1 MKATKTIFFSLL
13 FFAFIFPTSQANAQS
28 PVKKTDTFKVYGNCG
43 MCKETIEGSL
53 KKKDGVE
60 KKEWNVKTKM
70 MTVTYDPAK
79 ISLEQIKQ
87 KIAGSGYDT
96 DGSTAK
102 DETYNKLHDCCKY
115 ERPKNKS

>member
-1 MKATKTIFFSLL
+1 MKTTKTIFSALL
-13 FFAFIFPTSQANAQS
+13 FFAFIFATSQANAQA
-28 PVKKTDTFKVYGNCG
+28 KKTDTFKVYGNCG

-102 DETYNKLHDCCKY
+102 DEAYNKLHDCCKY